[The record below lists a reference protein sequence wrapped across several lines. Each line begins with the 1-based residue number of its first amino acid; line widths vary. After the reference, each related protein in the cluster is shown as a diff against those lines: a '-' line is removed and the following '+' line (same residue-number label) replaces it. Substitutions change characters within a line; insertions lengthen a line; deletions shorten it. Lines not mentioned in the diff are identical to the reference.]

1 MQKIN
6 IKKVTKEQMLKM
18 LEEAQTMQEAAE
30 TEANVL
36 RAKLTETEKTLDA
49 VSAQYKSAD
58 HATENLRGEIGA
70 LTEKLEENEKALEEV
85 TAKYKSADHSAA
97 MLRSRIDEAE
107 KMRDQALEAHGE
119 DMKALEKAKDESR
132 ELAKQLGERE
142 IELAKVK
149 QECESEL
156 AKQRAEAEKALMKM
170 NAIIN
175 GLLKRFEAQRD
186 ISEELPQE
194 PQVVHGASVAQ
205 RVALHERV
213 FPLLTDKERERRGES
228 NVPIQKERAGEL

>member
-18 LEEAQTMQEAAE
+18 LEEAAEKQEAAE
-30 TEANVL
+30 AEAAAHFKDGVKLAEENEKL
-36 RAKLTETEKTLDA
+36 R
-49 VSAQYKSAD
+49 
-58 HATENLRGEIGA
+58 REIGT

-97 MLRSRIDEAE
+97 ILRSRIDEE
-107 KMRDQALEAHGE
+107 KVLRDQALEVHGE
-119 DMKALEKAKDESR
+119 DMKALEKAKNESR

-186 ISEELPQE
+186 ISEDYHKSLKWCMAHPWRN
-194 PQVVHGASVAQ
+194 VW
-205 RVALHERV
+205 RCM
-213 FPLLTDKERERRGES
+213 KEYFRF
-228 NVPIQKERAGEL
+228 